1 MIKVSVVVPIY
12 NVEKYLSQCI
22 ESILS
27 QTLKDIEVICVNDGS
42 KDSSLSILKD
52 FSSKDDRVM
61 VIDKENSG
69 YGDTMN
75 IGLSAATGEY
85 ISIVESDDFI
95 DKNMLEDLYNI
106 AKDNDCDVVKSDW
119 YKYWTKNNLSLKS
132 GKISPD
138 LSNKVISAFEH
149 PEILGI
155 QPSIWSGIYKR
166 SFLVDNNIKFLT
178 TPGASYQDTSFNF
191 KVFALAKR
199 VLLTS
204 KAYLYYRQDN
214 PASSINDKTK
224 TGIIFKEYDE
234 INRFINETKGLEPL
248 FPQKFTNE
256 YKAYQWTLKRIDL
269 PLRAGFID
277 DLSERYKNYSQLYDF
292 SKMDL
297 KKSIKDKILL
307 LINDA
312 GKFSKQFEKE
322 MKKER
327 WSQIRRNLISVKINK
342 SRISV
347 KLLGLQLINIG

>member
-1 MIKVSVVVPIY
+1 MAKVSVIVPVY
-12 NVEKYLSQCI
+12 NVEKYLAQCI
-22 ESILS
+22 ESILN

-119 YKYWTKNNLSLKS
+119 FKYWTKNNQSFKC

-138 LSNKVISAFEH
+138 WTNKVTSAFECTD
-149 PEILGI
+149 ILGI
-155 QPSIWSGIYKR
+155 QPSIWSAIYKR
-166 SFLVDNNIKFLT
+166 SFLNENNINFLT
-178 TPGASYQDTSFNF
+178 TPGASYQDTSFTF
-191 KVFALAKR
+191 KVFASTKK
-199 VLLTS
+199 VFLTS

-214 PASSINDKTK
+214 PGSSINDKSK
-224 TGIIFKEYDE
+224 AGVLFKEYDE
-234 INRFINETKGLEPL
+234 INRFIEERGNMDVLL
-248 FPQKFTNE
+248 PQKFTNE
-256 YKAYQWTLKRIDL
+256 FKGYYWTMQRISESLVDSFIQDL
-269 PLRAGFID
+269 A
-277 DLSERYKNYSQLYDF
+277 ERYKDYSKKYDF
-292 SKMDL
+292 SNMDL
-297 KKSIKDKILL
+297 RKSVKQNILL
-307 LINDA
+307 IDNPQA
-312 GKFSKQFEKE
+312 FSKKFQKE
-322 MKKER
+322 MKVEKWNR
-327 WSQIRRNLISVKINK
+327 IRRNLISIKINK

-347 KLLGLQLINIG
+347 KLFGLQLINVG